1 MMLGTNFSKED
12 LESLDEKNILITGA
26 SGFVG
31 KQILEALSRMLHNS
45 GIHLHLDLITRE
57 VNILKKTLPILS
69 LKHFTVNF
77 INSSIGEELKPT
89 RPVDYVF
96 HLATPASAE
105 LNRKN
110 PELML
115 MLNIQAAQWIC
126 NSKYVTQSIPKVMFA
141 SSGAV
146 YGGQQEPNSF
156 IPEDC
161 RFAPNTMS
169 PVMAYA
175 EGKRVAELILYE
187 AAQRDLLV
195 PTVARMFTFSGP
207 GLPLDRHFAIG
218 NFVHDAIHNQK
229 IIVRGDG
236 ISERSYLDSRDMAGW
251 LIKTLSVDV
260 PSFALHIGSEE
271 AISISELANLVCSR
285 YQVLTDS
292 RCSVSILGTKSV
304 LDGFDHYVP
313 STKRTREHLGVE
325 ATISLADSI
334 DDMIRNGMQ

>member
-1 MMLGTNFSKED
+1 MSKKD
-12 LESLDEKNILITGA
+12 IESLHEKCILITGA

-31 KQILEALSRMLHNS
+31 RQILEAFS
-45 GIHLHLDLITRE
+45 GILQKSEIRLHLDLVTRD
-57 VNILKKTLPILS
+57 VNLLKQTLLS
-69 LKHFTVNF
+69 LSLQKNFTVNF
-77 INSSIGEELKPT
+77 ISSSIGRELVPT

-96 HLATPASAE
+96 HLATPASAV
-105 LNRKN
+105 LNRQN

-126 NSKYVTQSIPKVMFA
+126 NSKHLTESIPKVIFA

-146 YGGQQEPNSF
+146 YGGQQESNSL
-156 IPEDC
+156 ITEDC
-161 RFAPNTMS
+161 KFAPNTMS
-169 PVMAYA
+169 PGMAYA
-175 EGKRVAELILYE
+175 EGKRVAELILIE
-187 AAQRDLLV
+187 AGQRNLLI
-195 PTVARMFTFSGP
+195 PTIARMFTFSGP

-218 NFVHDAIHNQK
+218 NFVHDAIHNQS

-236 ISERSYLDSRDMAGW
+236 TSERSYLDSRDMAGW
-251 LIKTLSVDV
+251 LIKTLGVDV

-271 AISISELANLVCSR
+271 ATSISHLAHLVASR
-285 YQVLTDS
+285 YQALTNAD
-292 RCSVSILGTKSV
+292 CSVSILGTKSE

-334 DDMIRNGMQ
+334 DDMIRNEMQ